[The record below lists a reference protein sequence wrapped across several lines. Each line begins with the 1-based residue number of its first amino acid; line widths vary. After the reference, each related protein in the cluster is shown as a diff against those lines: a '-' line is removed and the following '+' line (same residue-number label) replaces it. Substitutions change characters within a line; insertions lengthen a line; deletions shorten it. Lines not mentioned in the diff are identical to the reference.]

1 MPKVSLHRCLS
12 APAYGGQVALLRMAM
27 QGGIAVRS
35 LRFACLLALFP
46 SLSSC
51 QSWSSVGAAGV
62 AGAKAKEA
70 RTGAPAKQPQA
81 PAAAVASPA
90 GGLDAPSRRIVFDAQ
105 MLALGP
111 GGRSIDTSRFER
123 GDVIE
128 PGRYRLDLL
137 LNSRWRGVEEVE
149 LRRQPGRESAVFC
162 YDRGLLERAGIDLE
176 KSARG
181 QDRSSARD
189 PLPEGLHCDPLERY
203 VPGARVK
210 LDIAE
215 QSVYVSVPSYYLSL
229 DSSKTYVDPASWD
242 SGISAALLNYN
253 SNLHVRE
260 NHGRSATSGYAGMNA
275 GFNFGRARL
284 RHNGTATWSRRMG
297 SHYQRSATYVQ
308 TDLPA

>member
-1 MPKVSLHRCLS
+1 M
-12 APAYGGQVALLRMAM
+12 
-27 QGGIAVRS
+27 
-35 LRFACLLALFP
+35 
-46 SLSSC
+46 
-51 QSWSSVGAAGV
+51 
-62 AGAKAKEA
+62 
-70 RTGAPAKQPQA
+70 QA

-137 LNSRWRGVEEVE
+137 LNSRWRGVEDVE

-189 PLPEGLHCDPLERY
+189 PL
-203 VPGARVK
+203 
-210 LDIAE
+210 
-215 QSVYVSVPSYYLSL
+215 
-229 DSSKTYVDPASWD
+229 
-242 SGISAALLNYN
+242 
-253 SNLHVRE
+253 
-260 NHGRSATSGYAGMNA
+260 
-275 GFNFGRARL
+275 
-284 RHNGTATWSRRMG
+284 
-297 SHYQRSATYVQ
+297 
-308 TDLPA
+308 

>member
-12 APAYGGQVALLRMAM
+12 APAYGGQVALLRMAI

-70 RTGAPAKQPQA
+70 RAGAPVKQPQA
-81 PAAAVASPA
+81 PAVAVASPA

-203 VPGARVK
+203 VPGPGSSS
-210 LDIAE
+210 I
-215 QSVYVSVPSYYLSL
+215 SPSSR
-229 DSSKTYVDPASWD
+229 SMSRCPA
-242 SGISAALLNYN
+242 I
-253 SNLHVRE
+253 
-260 NHGRSATSGYAGMNA
+260 T
-275 GFNFGRARL
+275 
-284 RHNGTATWSRRMG
+284 
-297 SHYQRSATYVQ
+297 
-308 TDLPA
+308 

>member
-1 MPKVSLHRCLS
+1 M
-12 APAYGGQVALLRMAM
+12 
-27 QGGIAVRS
+27 
-35 LRFACLLALFP
+35 
-46 SLSSC
+46 
-51 QSWSSVGAAGV
+51 
-62 AGAKAKEA
+62 
-70 RTGAPAKQPQA
+70 
-81 PAAAVASPA
+81 AVASPA

-189 PLPEGLHCDPLERY
+189 PLPEGLHCD
-203 VPGARVK
+203 
-210 LDIAE
+210 
-215 QSVYVSVPSYYLSL
+215 
-229 DSSKTYVDPASWD
+229 
-242 SGISAALLNYN
+242 
-253 SNLHVRE
+253 
-260 NHGRSATSGYAGMNA
+260 
-275 GFNFGRARL
+275 
-284 RHNGTATWSRRMG
+284 
-297 SHYQRSATYVQ
+297 
-308 TDLPA
+308 

>member
-105 MLALGP
+105 MLA
-111 GGRSIDTSRFER
+111 
-123 GDVIE
+123 
-128 PGRYRLDLL
+128 
-137 LNSRWRGVEEVE
+137 
-149 LRRQPGRESAVFC
+149 
-162 YDRGLLERAGIDLE
+162 
-176 KSARG
+176 
-181 QDRSSARD
+181 
-189 PLPEGLHCDPLERY
+189 
-203 VPGARVK
+203 
-210 LDIAE
+210 
-215 QSVYVSVPSYYLSL
+215 
-229 DSSKTYVDPASWD
+229 
-242 SGISAALLNYN
+242 
-253 SNLHVRE
+253 
-260 NHGRSATSGYAGMNA
+260 
-275 GFNFGRARL
+275 
-284 RHNGTATWSRRMG
+284 
-297 SHYQRSATYVQ
+297 
-308 TDLPA
+308 

>member
-12 APAYGGQVALLRMAM
+12 APAYGGQVALLRMAI

-70 RTGAPAKQPQA
+70 RAGAPAKQPQA
-81 PAAAVASPA
+81 PAVAVASPA

-137 LNSRWRGVEEVE
+137 
-149 LRRQPGRESAVFC
+149 
-162 YDRGLLERAGIDLE
+162 
-176 KSARG
+176 
-181 QDRSSARD
+181 
-189 PLPEGLHCDPLERY
+189 
-203 VPGARVK
+203 
-210 LDIAE
+210 
-215 QSVYVSVPSYYLSL
+215 
-229 DSSKTYVDPASWD
+229 
-242 SGISAALLNYN
+242 
-253 SNLHVRE
+253 
-260 NHGRSATSGYAGMNA
+260 
-275 GFNFGRARL
+275 
-284 RHNGTATWSRRMG
+284 
-297 SHYQRSATYVQ
+297 
-308 TDLPA
+308 